1 MVLTFVEALW
11 GVSIMG
17 TRESWWRLLGYIGVA
32 YMCVDQGC
40 AWCMWESCHV
50 GGEGGGSS
58 EVAANVCIML

>member
-1 MVLTFVEALW
+1 
-11 GVSIMG
+11 MG
-17 TRESWWRLLGYIGVA
+17 TRESRWRLLGYIGVA

-50 GGEGGGSS
+50 GGEGGRSS